1 MEYYRWISKVAVILP
16 YAIRDGLLWGQLPRT
31 ASRTGRFAS
40 GSDGERIAAGAPPPF
55 YRIIPSFFMSAL
67 AGDFQLENLYAIL
80 GVAPNASDDEIK
92 KVYRSLAMRYHP
104 DRNQAPGAEA
114 RFKAVTKA
122 YEILSDPGKRAEYNQ
137 SVNHRIVL
145 DAQGEAFELWRSL
158 FALNGVTVAP

>member
-1 MEYYRWISKVAVILP
+1 M
-16 YAIRDGLLWGQLPRT
+16 
-31 ASRTGRFAS
+31 
-40 GSDGERIAAGAPPPF
+40 
-55 YRIIPSFFMSAL
+55 
-67 AGDFQLENLYAIL
+67 ENLYAIL

-122 YEILSDPGKRAEYNQ
+122 YEILSDRSKREEYNQ

-145 DAQGEAFELWRSL
+145 DAEAEAYELWRSL
-158 FALNGVTVAP
+158 FALNGVNLPSH